1 MNHDRTRSLFQP
13 RWGVLVIWF
22 FFVIS
27 QSASAVEIVLER
39 TAVQSLLKRALFNG
53 PHQRMYLNPD
63 PCYAYLE
70 DPTVRLMG
78 GRLLI
83 SGHLSSRVGIAAGDS
98 CIGFGLASDFMV
110 SGKPAFENGVL
121 VLEDLRVDE
130 VNDRW
135 TDLFQ
140 QALLPRLPRAI
151 QFDLQT
157 AVKGFL
163 HTAQGDPQPVMN
175 NFSILALTAESNQ
188 LVVRLDFKLT
198 VR

>member
-1 MNHDRTRSLFQP
+1 MNHDRKYSLFQA
-13 RWGVLVIWF
+13 RWGILVIWF
-22 FFVIS
+22 FFVAS
-27 QSASAVEIVLER
+27 QPAAAVEIILER
-39 TAVQSLLKRALFNG
+39 TAVQVLLNRALFNG
-53 PHQRMYLNPD
+53 PHQRMYLNSN

-70 DPTVRLMG
+70 NPTVRLMG

-83 SGHLSSRVGIAAGDS
+83 SGHLSSRVGIEAGDS

-121 VLEDLRVDE
+121 ILEDLRVDE

-135 TDLFQ
+135 TDLFHR
-140 QALLPRLPRAI
+140 ALLPRLPKAI
-151 QFDLQT
+151 QFDLQA
-157 AVKGFL
+157 AVRGFL
-163 HTAQGDPQPVMN
+163 HTAPGDPLPVMN
-175 NFSILALTAESNQ
+175 NFAILALTAESDQ